1 MVFSCVQLDNLLNT
15 RDLNRGKLEGRI
27 KFTCSLIWNH
37 YWNRNGIFTTINLGP
52 QDSTTIIA
60 EEVTMRFIHADQTE
74 EDAEE
79 EDEMMSKIRRQIDY
93 MQFFQ
98 GKERF
103 FHSNIQGVRFQ
114 VSEGKSEHQ
123 VAIQC
128 GQLEIM
134 SW

>member
-1 MVFSCVQLDNLLNT
+1 
-15 RDLNRGKLEGRI
+15 
-27 KFTCSLIWNH
+27 
-37 YWNRNGIFTTINLGP
+37 
-52 QDSTTIIA
+52 
-60 EEVTMRFIHADQTE
+60 MRFIHADQTE

-98 GKERF
+98 GKNPRCSHF
-103 FHSNIQGVRFQ
+103 NIEALLFQ

-128 GQLEIM
+128 GQLAIM

>member
-1 MVFSCVQLDNLLNT
+1 M
-15 RDLNRGKLEGRI
+15 
-27 KFTCSLIWNH
+27 
-37 YWNRNGIFTTINLGP
+37 NLGP

-103 FHSNIQGVRFQ
+103 FIPIFKGYVFRFQ
-114 VSEGKSEHQ
+114 RENRNTRWRYN
-123 VAIQC
+123 AAN
-128 GQLEIM
+128 
-134 SW
+134 WR

>member
-1 MVFSCVQLDNLLNT
+1 MFALST
-15 RDLNRGKLEGRI
+15 REPTHLKLEGFI
-27 KFTCSLIWNH
+27 IWILFWFFT
-37 YWNRNGIFTTINLGP
+37 RTNLGP

-98 GKERF
+98 GKERLF
-103 FHSNIQGVRFQ
+103 LFNIQAWLF
-114 VSEGKSEHQ
+114 
-123 VAIQC
+123 
-128 GQLEIM
+128 
-134 SW
+134 

>member
-1 MVFSCVQLDNLLNT
+1 
-15 RDLNRGKLEGRI
+15 
-27 KFTCSLIWNH
+27 
-37 YWNRNGIFTTINLGP
+37 
-52 QDSTTIIA
+52 
-60 EEVTMRFIHADQTE
+60 MRFIHADQTE

-98 GKERF
+98 GKERLF
-103 FHSNIQGVRFQ
+103 LFNIQAWLFK

-128 GQLEIM
+128 GQLAIM

>member
-1 MVFSCVQLDNLLNT
+1 
-15 RDLNRGKLEGRI
+15 
-27 KFTCSLIWNH
+27 
-37 YWNRNGIFTTINLGP
+37 
-52 QDSTTIIA
+52 
-60 EEVTMRFIHADQTE
+60 MRFIHADQTE

-98 GKERF
+98 GTKRF
-103 FHSNIQGVRFQ
+103 FNFNNQVVRFQ

-123 VAIQC
+123 VAIRC

>member
-1 MVFSCVQLDNLLNT
+1 MIWLKLVRQKKLQCERIGLNSACQRAILKVTIILLF
-15 RDLNRGKLEGRI
+15 KKIIIE
-27 KFTCSLIWNH
+27 
-37 YWNRNGIFTTINLGP
+37 NLGP

-98 GKERF
+98 G
-103 FHSNIQGVRFQ
+103 N
-114 VSEGKSEHQ
+114 
-123 VAIQC
+123 QC
-128 GQLEIM
+128 FYI
-134 SW
+134 SK

>member
-1 MVFSCVQLDNLLNT
+1 MRKNWAKFGLSKGDSKG
-15 RDLNRGKLEGRI
+15 NRH
-27 KFTCSLIWNH
+27 FTLQICIENS
-37 YWNRNGIFTTINLGP
+37 GP

-98 GKERF
+98 GNQCSYISRY
-103 FHSNIQGVRFQ
+103 
-114 VSEGKSEHQ
+114 EH
-123 VAIQC
+123 IC
-128 GQLEIM
+128 F
-134 SW
+134 

>member
-1 MVFSCVQLDNLLNT
+1 M
-15 RDLNRGKLEGRI
+15 NRIL
-27 KFTCSLIWNH
+27 
-37 YWNRNGIFTTINLGP
+37 IFTRTNLGP

-98 GKERF
+98 GKERPF
-103 FHSNIQGVRFQ
+103 LFNIQ
-114 VSEGKSEHQ
+114 
-123 VAIQC
+123 A
-128 GQLEIM
+128 
-134 SW
+134 